1 MSTALEALDT
11 EIAQAERRAAEAFA
25 QQRAMGSTV
34 STSEAIAVGRTVKA
48 LDEKL
53 AALKSRRFEVA
64 AGVEPPAA
72 PPPPPPRTSEAEIAA
87 VVAKALGRET
97 AERLKAQRTD
107 MEAHVA
113 ASCAAVRDEFD
124 GKLAKGLDT
133 VKWGLNHTI
142 DQKVG
147 RSATE
152 LLKHREI
159 REATQAELR
168 LQLLDVR
175 KEVLEL
181 REALAQ
187 LRAAGNG
194 SGHAF

>member
-1 MSTALEALDT
+1 MSLADLNTQ
-11 EIAQAERRAAEAFA
+11 IAQAERRAAEAFDA
-25 QQRAMGSTV
+25 LRTHEGST
-34 STSEAIAVGRTVKA
+34 SDAIAQNRICKA
-48 LDEKL
+48 LNEKV
-53 AALKSRRFEVA
+53 ASLKSRRFSVL
-64 AGVEPPAA
+64 AGIDEPPAL
-72 PPPPPPRTSEAEIAA
+72 PQSTPRNPDVDIAA
-87 VVAKALGRET
+87 VAKAIGKAS
-97 AERLKAQRTD
+97 AEVSKAQRTD

-113 ASCAAVRDEFD
+113 ASCAAVREEIET
-124 GKLAKGLDT
+124 KLAKEIDL
-133 VKWGLNHTI
+133 VKWGLNHTV
-142 DQKVG
+142 DQKLG
-147 RSATE
+147 RSAE
-152 LLKHREI
+152 ALLKHREI